1 MSPDKGY
8 YTYDKIDGVNASHDG
23 KARIAAFDFDGTS
36 IDGSSPT
43 QLVFHLWKNDMLSK
57 TDALRI
63 GLWALRYKFRL
74 PQDEASV
81 RGIVFRAFEGKPVE
95 EVDQFLYD
103 FYDSVI
109 DPRFRIAADAAMERH
124 RMAGDVVLII
134 SATFEPIARRAME
147 FHPIDGQV
155 STRMKTKDGCYTRE
169 VDGKPVE
176 GAEKLVAIKQ
186 WCDAKFGEGNWELA
200 YAYGDHHSD
209 RLMLDAA
216 EHAFAVNPDHP
227 LSRSAKAKNWNVLEW

>member
-1 MSPDKGY
+1 
-8 YTYDKIDGVNASHDG
+8 
-23 KARIAAFDFDGTS
+23 
-36 IDGSSPT
+36 
-43 QLVFHLWKNDMLSK
+43 
-57 TDALRI
+57 
-63 GLWALRYKFRL
+63 
-74 PQDEASV
+74 
-81 RGIVFRAFEGKPVE
+81 
-95 EVDQFLYD
+95 
-103 FYDSVI
+103 
-109 DPRFRIAADAAMERH
+109 
-124 RMAGDVVLII
+124 
-134 SATFEPIARRAME
+134 
-147 FHPIDGQV
+147 V

-186 WCDAKFGEGNWELA
+186 WCDAKFGEDNWELA